1 MPYLSPTALNN
12 LRLYTYKAVDKSLV
26 SRYILGPY
34 WNWFITLWPLTVAP
48 NTITLLGL
56 AIVVFN
62 VLTLLIYDP
71 LYYTNKDGPDG
82 LPQWMY
88 FTWALGL
95 FMYQTFDAVD
105 GKQAR
110 RTGMASP
117 LGELFDHGCDAL
129 CTTLEVILA
138 CRALNLGRS
147 WWTVTSQIATLA
159 NFYLATWEEYHTGIM
174 YFGPFSG
181 PIEGILVIVF
191 IYIISGTFGPS
202 FWDQRFV
209 TFAQLDH
216 IPWVVDIVPDI
227 ALNEA
232 FIVLSVF
239 VLALNILS
247 SWRNVYEEMS
257 AKGGRSR
264 LKPLVFLLPFAA
276 STMLQILW
284 LLHPS
289 FHHSNIVHS
298 SLFLPVMCAWGLQFA
313 HHIGRAILSHVTNT
327 PFPLWNSMWVW
338 TAIGALDAHLPV
350 LLHRPPIM
358 QSTPKRT
365 ALFAYVTLAISFFAY
380 ARFCTVVIK
389 DITEHLGIACFTVRN
404 KDNPSKRS

>member
-71 LYYTNKDGPDG
+71 LYYTKDGPDG
-82 LPQWMY
+82 LPQWIY

-117 LGELFDHGCDAL
+117 LGELFDHGIHQRSL
-129 CTTLEVILA
+129 STSHLEVILA

-181 PIEGILVIVF
+181 PIEGILVIIF

-216 IPWVVDIVPDI
+216 IPRVVDIVPDI
-227 ALNEA
+227 DLNEA

-247 SWRNVYEEMS
+247 RYC
-257 AKGGRSR
+257 
-264 LKPLVFLLPFAA
+264 LPFHYRQV
-276 STMLQILW
+276 LQILS

-327 PFPLWNSMWVW
+327 PFPLWSSMWVW

-350 LLHRPPIM
+350 LLHRPPII

-365 ALFAYVTLAISFFAY
+365 ALFVYVTLAISFFAY

-404 KDNPSKRS
+404 KDNPSNGCSKRS